1 MSGSC
6 LLRHGQRVVRVI
18 TAGLVLAGG
27 VLGTACGGESARG
40 AGDSTSVATTRS
52 PDGVDLLGA
61 GATFPYPL
69 YARWFNEYANTTGVR
84 INYQS
89 IGSGG
94 GIRQLIAGTVDF
106 GATDVPMSD
115 TEIARVPGGRV
126 VHVPMVLG
134 AVAITYNVPGL
145 ERPLR
150 LSPDVLAD
158 IFLGHITRW
167 NDPRLV
173 ALNPDK
179 PLPDRDVLV
188 VNRSD
193 GSGTSFIF
201 SDYLS
206 HVSEEWAA
214 GPGRSKDV
222 RWPVGLGGKGN
233 EGVAGQVK
241 QMQGAIGYVEAT
253 YARQNRLPLAL
264 IANATGKFV
273 APMAFEISSAAT
285 NALDAVGEPNDLRV
299 SIVNAPGADSY
310 PISSFTWMLI
320 APEAIGAAKTQT
332 LLRFVEWALQS
343 GDALASGLG
352 YEPLPEPL
360 ASRLL
365 TTLERQLEA
374 PPARP

>member
-1 MSGSC
+1 MQRRARAAAAVAVCSILSLACSGE
-6 LLRHGQRVVRVI
+6 R
-18 TAGLVLAGG
+18 TADSAFRASAAG
-27 VLGTACGGESARG
+27 VE
-40 AGDSTSVATTRS
+40 
-52 PDGVDLLGA
+52 DLLGA

-69 YARWFNEYANTTGVR
+69 YARWFNAYAEQSGVR

-106 GATDVPMSD
+106 GATDVPMTD
-115 TEIARVPGGRV
+115 AEIARVPGKRV
-126 VHVPMVLG
+126 VHVPTVLG
-134 AVAITYNVPGL
+134 AVAITYNIPSL
-145 ERPLR
+145 TRPLR

-158 IFLGHITRW
+158 IFLGRITRW

-179 PLPDRDVLV
+179 ALPDRDVLV

-201 SDYLS
+201 SDYLT
-206 HVSEEWAA
+206 HVSPEWAA

-253 YARQNRLPLAL
+253 YARQNRLPIAL
-264 IANATGKFV
+264 IENAAGKFV
-273 APMAFEISSAAT
+273 APMAFEIAAAASSALERQPPGA
-285 NALDAVGEPNDLRV
+285 DLRV
-299 SIVNAPGADSY
+299 SIVNAPGRDAY
-310 PISSFTWMLI
+310 PISSFTWMLV
-320 APEAIGAAKTQT
+320 APDGIGAAKTAA
-332 LLRFVEWALQS
+332 LLQFVEWALGR
-343 GDALASGLG
+343 GDDLARGIG

-360 ASRLL
+360 ASRVLA
-365 TTLERQLEA
+365 TLEEQLA
-374 PPARP
+374 PTAGRR